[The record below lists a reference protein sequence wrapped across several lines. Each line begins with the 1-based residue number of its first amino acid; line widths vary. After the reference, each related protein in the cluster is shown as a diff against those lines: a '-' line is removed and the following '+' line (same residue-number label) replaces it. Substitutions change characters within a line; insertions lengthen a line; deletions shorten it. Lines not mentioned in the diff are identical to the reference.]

1 MSKELNYFFPDQVEK
16 RDAGFSLVASHRIK
30 DGEGNP
36 IEWRFEYPNHED
48 FKKIKDAASERK
60 VDKGKLKIEF
70 NQDAMILKAIEIA
83 CVYPD
88 LKNAELQ
95 DAYGVFGVRELI
107 QKMLY
112 ADEINKLGNELQVK
126 LGLVDNPVEMLE
138 DAKN

>member
-36 IEWRFEYPNHED
+36 IEWVFEYPNHKD

-60 VDKGKLKIEF
+60 VDKGKLRFEY
-70 NQDAMILKAIEIA
+70 NQDAMILKAIEIS
-83 CVYPD
+83 CIYPD

-95 DAYGVFGVRELI
+95 DAYQAYSVQELI

-112 ADEINKLGNELQVK
+112 ADEINKLGNQLQVK
-126 LGLVDNPVEMLE
+126 LGLVDNPAEMLE
-138 DAKN
+138 AAKN